1 VSTTVV
7 DTRTRVTLSGLLRQ
21 LADGL
26 DEATGLGVPEPGYS
40 IFIHPFADDDQAV
53 VRAVDLLGWV
63 LLGHCG
69 RPEVMN
75 DQGVVHYEAATEFWH
90 GKVAIAARVTDH
102 GQIATQARTNA
113 GGAR

>member
-1 VSTTVV
+1 MSTTVV
-7 DTRTRVTLSGLLRQ
+7 DTRTQVTPAGLLRQ

-26 DEATGLGVPEPGYS
+26 DEATELGVPAPHFS
-40 IFIHPFADDDQAV
+40 VFIHPNADDDQAIV
-53 VRAVDLLGWV
+53 HAVDLLGWA

-75 DQGVVHYEAATEFWH
+75 DQGVVHYEATTEFWH
-90 GKVAIAARVTDH
+90 GKVAIAARVSDH
-102 GQIATQARTNA
+102 GEIATQARTNA